1 MISELKTAKLRYLLW
16 EHFFKDALCDD
27 WLYIADPQRCQP
39 FRITGTVSQHTHTHN
54 DVSPS
59 GLLGLFHNIHTLLD
73 YTEEKKQTNKHLC
86 NSKTTWVSQRK
97 RRTILDFNDASN
109 DHISDTLVS
118 LHWLCVPGCIEYNIA
133 VLVYKVQPGLAPH
146 YLGPLTRVRS
156 SRSSFRRH
164 KPSSHSTC
172 QVVHGRHPNLL
183 GCRT

>member
-1 MISELKTAKLRYLLW
+1 MNSEMFTWSLNWKQPSCVTYCENISSRTP
-16 EHFFKDALCDD
+16 CVT
-27 WLYIADPQRCQP
+27 
-39 FRITGTVSQHTHTHN
+39 TGCTLPTHN
-54 DVSPS
+54 DVNPS

-97 RRTILDFNDASN
+97 RRTILDFNDASD